1 MPSCGQTRGM
11 SESEMPLLPY
21 LLWIAVGMM
30 VVLVFLVLGMLARL
44 RRIERMLMSRD
55 SRPEDAPPN
64 HFNADSHAGGAFEM
78 FLNEDPERRNLPK
91 GEQFAAYRQ
100 WRQEKGLNWSG
111 S

>member
-1 MPSCGQTRGM
+1 
-11 SESEMPLLPY
+11 
-21 LLWIAVGMM
+21 M

-44 RRIERMLMSRD
+44 RRIERMLMGRS
-55 SRPEDAPPN
+55 SRPEDATPDN
-64 HFNADSHAGGAFEM
+64 FHADRQAGGAFEM
-78 FLNEDPERRNLPK
+78 FLSEDPERRYLPK